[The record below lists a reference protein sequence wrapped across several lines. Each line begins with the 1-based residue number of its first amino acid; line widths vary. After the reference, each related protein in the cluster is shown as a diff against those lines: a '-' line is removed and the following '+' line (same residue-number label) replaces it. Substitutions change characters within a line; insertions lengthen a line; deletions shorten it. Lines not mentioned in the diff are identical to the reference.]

1 MSFLILQGIF
11 ALLWPFFIINTP
23 EYCMNLTEE
32 DRIAFSGRHS
42 QQPQPAA
49 MQPVYYLSSAPDHA
63 QASVAL
69 NCGAKDWNAYLCCEM
84 ISPRPPPFFVLR
96 FAFIIIYGSAAL
108 LSVLCII
115 LNTNQRTKKWRGHWE
130 RGYWDAIMAS
140 LILFQF
146 TCKGYLVK
154 PFDKN
159 RLKQTQKW
167 DWLKTQNY
175 VEMNSY

>member
-32 DRIAFSGRHS
+32 DRMAFSGRHS
-42 QQPQPAA
+42 RQPQPAA

-63 QASVAL
+63 QASVVL

-84 ISPRPPPFFVLR
+84 L
-96 FAFIIIYGSAAL
+96 AL
-108 LSVLCII
+108 LSKASSVFCPSVCVHHSIWKCRSTFCSVYYTEHKPK
-115 LNTNQRTKKWRGHWE
+115 NKKWRGSWE
-130 RGYWDAIMAS
+130 RSYWDAIMAS

-146 TCKGYLVK
+146 TWKGYLVK

-159 RLKQTQKW
+159 RLRNET
-167 DWLKTQNY
+167 DWKHGT
-175 VEMNSY
+175 M

>member
-84 ISPRPPPFFVLR
+84 L
-96 FAFIIIYGSAAL
+96 AL
-108 LSVLCII
+108 LSKASSVLCPLVCVHHSIWKCRSTFCSVYYTEHKPKNKKMAGA
-115 LNTNQRTKKWRGHWE
+115 LWTRLLRCNNGKSHSFPVHMQR
-130 RGYWDAIMAS
+130 
-140 LILFQF
+140 LFS
-146 TCKGYLVK
+146 
-154 PFDKN
+154 
-159 RLKQTQKW
+159 QTIW
-167 DWLKTQNY
+167 
-175 VEMNSY
+175 